1 MSGLDELD
9 IDGLFGAVA
18 GASKLGLAVSGGP
31 DSLALMLLAADWAR
45 APGRPELVVYSVDHG
60 LRPEAP
66 GEVAMVL
73 REASARGLAARA
85 LRWEGEKPSTGI
97 QAAARSARYRLMAE
111 AMRADGADIL
121 LTAHHREDQAET
133 VLMRLAHGSGIE
145 GLKGMLPMTVIEG
158 VTVARPLLGTARETL
173 RAVVA
178 AAGLAAAD
186 DPSNADDHYERVRWR
201 QLMPDLE
208 AMGLDAE
215 RLGRFAERMADAD
228 DALAQMAASLIAKWA
243 ERNEGLATLPRAQ
256 LMAAPKAVAV
266 KALGRLLSE
275 VGGAGKGRDLGRIE
289 ELYLRL
295 AATERARASTLHG
308 CVVESDGITV
318 SVRREGARR
327 AGQLLTA
334 D

>member
-9 IDGLFGAVA
+9 TTALFADLA
-18 GASKLGLAVSGGP
+18 GAKKLGLAVSGGP
-31 DSLALMLLAADWAR
+31 DSLALMLLAADWAK
-45 APGRPELVVYSVDHG
+45 APGRPGLVVYSVDHG
-60 LRPEAP
+60 LRPEAAD
-66 GEVAMVL
+66 EVAMVL
-73 REASARGLAARA
+73 REASVRGLLARA
-85 LRWEGEKPSTGI
+85 LRWEGEKPATGI
-97 QAAARSARYRLMAE
+97 QAAARAARYRLLAE
-111 AMRADGADIL
+111 AMREDGADVL
-121 LTAHHREDQAET
+121 LTAHHLEDQAET

-145 GLKGMLPMTVIEG
+145 GLKGMLPLTVIEG
-158 VTVARPLLGTARETL
+158 VTVARPLLGTARATL
-173 RAVVA
+173 RAVVE
-178 AAGLAAAD
+178 AAGLAAAN

-228 DALAQMAASLIAKWA
+228 EALAQMAASLIARWA
-243 ERNEGLATLPRAQ
+243 ERNEGLATLPRVQ

-266 KALGRLLSE
+266 KVLARLLSD

-289 ELYLRL
+289 ELYNRL
-295 AATERARASTLHG
+295 AGSERAKATTLHG
-308 CVVESDGITV
+308 CIVESDGVTV

>member
-9 IDGLFGAVA
+9 IEALFADVA
-18 GASKLGLAVSGGP
+18 GAKKLGLAVSGGP
-31 DSLALMLLAADWAR
+31 DSLALMVLAAEWAKVPDR
-45 APGRPELVVYSVDHG
+45 PGLVVYSVDHG
-60 LRPEAP
+60 LRPEAAN
-66 GEVAMVL
+66 EVTMVL
-73 REASARGLAARA
+73 REAAARGLLARGR
-85 LRWEGEKPSTGI
+85 RWEGQTPSTGI
-97 QAAARSARYRLMAE
+97 QAAARAARYRLMAE
-111 AMRADGADIL
+111 AMREDGADIL
-121 LTAHHREDQAET
+121 LTAHHLEDQAET

-145 GLKGMLPMTVIEG
+145 GLKGMLPMTTIEG
-158 VTVARPLLGTARETL
+158 VTVARPLLGTSRDVL
-173 RAVVA
+173 RSVVE
-178 AAGLAAAD
+178 AAGLAAAN

-201 QLMPDLE
+201 QLMPELE

-228 DALAQMAASLIAKWA
+228 DALAQMAASLIAKAA

-266 KALGRLLSE
+266 KVLARLLSD

-289 ELYLRL
+289 ELYARL
-295 AATERARASTLHG
+295 AGSERCKPATLHG
-308 CVVESDGITV
+308 CVVESDGVTI

-327 AGQLLTA
+327 AGQLLPA